1 MKIKTQLK
9 DVLAVQSHSY
19 QETKMVEYI
28 RRWVKSQKNIKLHE
42 INHNLEGG
50 KTITNMYL
58 TKGTVGKGEYYPCY
72 VAHTDTVHDFVDNL
86 FISENR
92 NKDGATTL
100 YGWTYEYDEE
110 SGANLQVEAGCGGDD
125 KVGVW
130 ACLNLLQNLD
140 ACKVA
145 LFAAEEVG
153 TVGSSKADTKFFK
166 DVGYVLQTDRKGN
179 KDFVT
184 KISGKYLSG
193 KKFQKKISGLLKA
206 HNFELQPNGG
216 LTDVKALKGLD
227 IDVCMANISSG
238 YYRPHTD
245 GEYVVVEDAENTL
258 KLMYNIAK
266 LLGNTLWSHKAPDYS
281 VYTGSNYWPKSWAKV
296 KTNKPKVDYASQW
309 EKDVELDDW
318 NRSFN
323 ALPKRNGA
331 CPTCD
336 EDLRVINGTKVCVN
350 PHCSSCDVQYSMDF
364 WDDYGY
370 NGGSF
375 YDAEQ
380 IFPVTDKNLNLI
392 GYYSIAKDKLY
403 YKPIEVRTTDPNQ
416 TKIPF

>member
-1 MKIKTQLK
+1 
-9 DVLAVQSHSY
+9 
-19 QETKMVEYI
+19 
-28 RRWVKSQKNIKLHE
+28 
-42 INHNLEGG
+42 
-50 KTITNMYL
+50 
-58 TKGTVGKGEYYPCY
+58 
-72 VAHTDTVHDFVDNL
+72 
-86 FISENR
+86 
-92 NKDGATTL
+92 
-100 YGWTYEYDEE
+100 
-110 SGANLQVEAGCGGDD
+110 
-125 KVGVW
+125 
-130 ACLNLLQNLD
+130 
-140 ACKVA
+140 
-145 LFAAEEVG
+145 
-153 TVGSSKADTKFFK
+153 
-166 DVGYVLQTDRKGN
+166 
-179 KDFVT
+179 
-184 KISGKYLSG
+184 
-193 KKFQKKISGLLKA
+193 
-206 HNFELQPNGG
+206 
-216 LTDVKALKGLD
+216 
-227 IDVCMANISSG
+227 MANISSG

-245 GEYVVVEDAENTL
+245 GEYVVVKDAENTL

-309 EKDVELDDW
+309 EKDIELDDW

-336 EDLRVINGTKVCVN
+336 ENLRVINGTKVCVN
-350 PHCSSCDVQYSMDF
+350 PDCSSCDVQYSMDF

-370 NGGSF
+370 NNGRF

-403 YKPIEVRTTDPNQ
+403 YKPIEVKTTDPNQ